1 MPKIRRSAGFLATAK
16 RLCLTEVGLEPT
28 QDDLRTADGRCYYE
42 GDQAMAGSDMENDPK
57 YKFGV
62 LDTKVDRLQEDMTNL
77 TSVVTQ
83 GFAEVKN
90 MFSNHIASE
99 KRKEENEQTARRDSL
114 WNLRNGLIVAVAG
127 SIGAILAKIS

>member
-1 MPKIRRSAGFLATAK
+1 
-16 RLCLTEVGLEPT
+16 
-28 QDDLRTADGRCYYE
+28 
-42 GDQAMAGSDMENDPK
+42 MAGSDMENDPK

-62 LDTKVDRLQEDMTNL
+62 LDTKVDRLQQDMTNL

-83 GFAEVKN
+83 GFAEVKD

-127 SIGAILAKIS
+127 SIGAILAKIF